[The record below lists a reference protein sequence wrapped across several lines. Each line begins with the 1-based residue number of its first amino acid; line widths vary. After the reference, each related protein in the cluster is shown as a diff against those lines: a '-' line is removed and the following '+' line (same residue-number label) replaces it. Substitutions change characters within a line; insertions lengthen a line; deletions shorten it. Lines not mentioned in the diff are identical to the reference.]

1 MVSWLTRIQYR
12 LRARALYRRL
22 DGNRRGFV
30 REIAAD
36 VSRRAKTAQEAETLA
51 GESLVRARVEQG
63 TSFGIAEVLL
73 IIQVIVAI
81 WRLLDAMGLLESAT
95 TEKVGEVLQ

>member
-1 MVSWLTRIQYR
+1 M
-12 LRARALYRRL
+12 
-22 DGNRRGFV
+22 
-30 REIAAD
+30 
-36 VSRRAKTAQEAETLA
+36 
-51 GESLVRARVEQG
+51 RARVEQG

-95 TEKVGEVLQ
+95 TEKVGEILQ